1 MVSHNPTRSKPTP
14 QPVGPYEAWKP
25 GAAADSSQQVADPTA
40 HLSKDTVKALRGH
53 EVPTHFLKPS
63 SWRGKESLP
72 PTKGYGLVT
81 GIWLPG
87 IDKSLSKRQYGESR
101 HANS

>member
-53 EVPTHFLKPS
+53 EVPTTS
-63 SWRGKESLP
+63 SNHPVGVERKAYHQPRAMDWSLES
-72 PTKGYGLVT
+72 GSQGL
-81 GIWLPG
+81 I
-87 IDKSLSKRQYGESR
+87 R
-101 HANS
+101 A